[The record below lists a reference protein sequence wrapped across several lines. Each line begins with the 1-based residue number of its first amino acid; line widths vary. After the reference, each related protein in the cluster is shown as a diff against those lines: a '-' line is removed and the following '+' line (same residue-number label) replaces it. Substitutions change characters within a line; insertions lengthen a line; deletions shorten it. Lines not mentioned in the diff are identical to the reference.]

1 METIIMANALGYI
14 TETDTGFEGTLSM
27 LTLSTSI
34 RIVANGLKQ
43 DGTRQPDYRVL
54 AGGQGAPI
62 GAGWM
67 KTAKSSG
74 REYVSLTL
82 AAPEIGPRKV
92 YANIAPVKGEENR
105 HVILWNPAD

>member
-1 METIIMANALGYI
+1 MANALGYI

-27 LTLSTSI
+27 LSLSTSI
-34 RIVANGLKQ
+34 RIVANGLKK

-54 AGGQGAPI
+54 AGGQSAPI

-74 REYVSLTL
+74 RDYISLTL
-82 AAPEIGPRKV
+82 ASPEIGPRKV
-92 YANIAPVKGEENR
+92 YANIAPVKGEKSR
-105 HVILWNPAD
+105 HVILWNPTD